1 MPTDDQ
7 TEVTAL
13 SPDAEAQQEDSDS
26 SDDLESHP
34 KYAELK
40 KKHSAARKGLDDKAK
55 ELKLAKAEL
64 ARLKVLAGES
74 EEEPE
79 ESEEDSKYVTKDELW
94 EIANKR
100 EIQLYAD
107 DEYKED
113 VKAGIPR
120 DKALRYAMLRGGV
133 SDNSARRDRLEA
145 MASGSG
151 TDRSL
156 AGEEEVT
163 LTPQQKAMGITPEMI
178 RKYKPIVEGV

>member
-1 MPTDDQ
+1 MPTDDL
-7 TEVTAL
+7 TEVTAS

-26 SDDLESHP
+26 SDDLASHP
-34 KYAELK
+34 KYQELR

-55 ELKLAKAEL
+55 ELKAAKAEL

-79 ESEEDSKYVTKDELW
+79 QPEEGSQYVTKDELW
-94 EIANKR
+94 EIAHKR
-100 EIQLYAD
+100 EIELYAD

-120 DKALRYAMLRGGV
+120 EKALRYATLRHGTG
-133 SDNSARRDRLEA
+133 DNSARRERMEA
-145 MASGSG
+145 MASGST

-156 AGEEEVT
+156 AGEEEVS
-163 LTPQQKAMGITPEMI
+163 LTKQQKEMGITPEMI
-178 RKYKPIVEGV
+178 RKYKPIIEGA